1 MNGLVSYNLNK
12 QNVGGT
18 MKEYY
23 FITFKNTHSA
33 ISGEKK
39 LKAEGFEVTVIPT
52 PTALTKSCGISL
64 RIRPEDFERAS
75 VLVKNGDLEAAS
87 IFFKSQEGYKQ
98 IELEK

>member
-1 MNGLVSYNLNK
+1 MNA
-12 QNVGGT
+12 GGT

-23 FITFKNTHSA
+23 LITFKNTHSA

-52 PTALTKSCGISL
+52 PTTLTKSCGISL
-64 RIRPEDFERAS
+64 RIRPGDFERAA
-75 VLVKNGDLEAAS
+75 VLVKNGDLEAGS

>member
-1 MNGLVSYNLNK
+1 
-12 QNVGGT
+12 

-23 FITFKNTHSA
+23 LITFKNTHSA

-52 PTALTKSCGISL
+52 PTTLTKSCGISL
-64 RIRPEDFERAS
+64 RIKPEDFDRAS
-75 VLVKNGDLEAAS
+75 GLVRSGDLEAGN
-87 IFFKSQEGYKQ
+87 IFFKSQEGYQQ